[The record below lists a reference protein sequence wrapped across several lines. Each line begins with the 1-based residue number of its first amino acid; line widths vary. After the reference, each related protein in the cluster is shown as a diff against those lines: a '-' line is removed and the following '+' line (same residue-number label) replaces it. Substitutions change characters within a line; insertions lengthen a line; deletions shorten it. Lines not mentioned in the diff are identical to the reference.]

1 METEYPY
8 FDLKSA
14 RELLPEL
21 RKLHSEYL
29 KLRREIEEA
38 LINGNKDALSEYV
51 RKVDEIVR
59 KITTMGVI
67 IRDLETG
74 LFDFPAV
81 VESRSAYLCWKVD
94 EPDIMYYHFAEDGF
108 VGRKRINERTE
119 ILPLT

>member
-29 KLRREIEEA
+29 RLRREIEEA
-38 LINGNKDALSEYV
+38 LISGNKDALSEYV

-67 IRDLETG
+67 IRDLEMG

-81 VESRSAYLCWKVD
+81 IESRSAYLCWKVD
-94 EPDIMYYHFAEDGF
+94 EPDVMYYHFAEDGF
-108 VGRKRINERTE
+108 AGRKRINERTE